1 MKKHFGKKFNCTT
14 GLMYI
19 SLVSLLV
26 IQPAIGQEGSR
37 SNLVSAEWLSK
48 NLGNKDLVILDASPA
63 QAFKAGHITGAVN
76 YDLFSYGPREL
87 PVPEVEKR
95 YQSWGISPGKKIIIY
110 DQGGTMLATRLLFSL
125 DYYGFPG
132 KNIYILDG
140 GISKWKESGYEVT
153 ADVIQP
159 AKGSFTI
166 NRLNNAVKAD
176 LPEFLDA
183 SGDPAKNSLVEAL
196 DPSWH
201 YGELNVFGRRG
212 HIPNAIMLPVADFY
226 NPDKTFKSN
235 EEIIKILNYRGIDP
249 GKTVYTHCG
258 GGIAASVPYFA
269 IKYLLGRPDVKLFP
283 GSQLEWAADPRELPF
298 WTYDA
303 PYLIRDAGWL
313 QGWGGRMMRMYGI
326 SNVSFIDVRSKE
338 AFSKGHIEYAVNLSP
353 VDLEADFNS
362 PGKMAEL
369 FSVAGVNDSAEAVI
383 ISGGGLTKE
392 AALAFV
398 ALEKTG
404 QKKISVFMD
413 TEDTWEKSGFKIISV
428 ETGIDATKPVIEKTN
443 SATGYPVNTRN
454 GIIITDPASVKGI
467 FPRIVIE
474 SGNGISS
481 KIREG
486 KIINLQYTDLLN
498 SDGAP
503 KPAKDIWSILSKAG
517 VPEYAEIVCYSD
529 DPGEA
534 AIVYFTLRLMGFPDI
549 KMLVD

>member
-1 MKKHFGKKFNCTT
+1 MDPRAARAC
-14 GLMYI
+14 
-19 SLVSLLV
+19 
-26 IQPAIGQEGSR
+26 SR
-37 SNLVSAEWLSK
+37 PWC
-48 NLGNKDLVILDASPA
+48 
-63 QAFKAGHITGAVN
+63 
-76 YDLFSYGPREL
+76 
-87 PVPEVEKR
+87 
-95 YQSWGISPGKKIIIY
+95 
-110 DQGGTMLATRLLFSL
+110 
-125 DYYGFPG
+125 
-132 KNIYILDG
+132 

-235 EEIIKILNYRGIDP
+235 EEIIKMLDYRGIDR
-249 GKTVYTHCG
+249 GRTVYTHCG
-258 GGIAASVPYFA
+258 GGIAASVPYFVL
-269 IKYLLGRPDVKLFP
+269 KYLLGRPAVKLFP
-283 GSQLEWAADPRELPF
+283 GSQLEWAADPRDLPF

-303 PYLIRDAGWL
+303 PYLLRDAGWL

-338 AFSKGHIEYAVNLSP
+338 SFNKGHVDYAVHLSP
-353 VDLEADFNS
+353 GELKADLNNPE
-362 PGKMAEL
+362 KMAEL
-369 FSVAGVNDSAEAVI
+369 LSAAGIDASAEAVI
-383 ISGGGLTKE
+383 ISGGGLTRE

-398 ALEKTG
+398 ALEKMG

-413 TEDTWEKSGFKIISV
+413 PGDKWEQSGFKLTSESSINAMKQVSGKTESASV
-428 ETGIDATKPVIEKTN
+428 
-443 SATGYPVNTRN
+443 YPVNPGK
-454 GIIITDPASVKGI
+454 GIIITDPKSVKGI
-467 FPRIVIE
+467 FPRIVIAPGE
-474 SGNGISS
+474 DIPL
-481 KIREG
+481 KIRDE
-486 KIINLQYTDLLN
+486 KIVYLHYTDLLN
-498 SDGAP
+498 SDGTP
-503 KPAKDIWSILSKAG
+503 KMAKDIWNILSKAG

-534 AIVYFTLRLMGFPDI
+534 AIVYFTLKLMGFPDI
-549 KMLVD
+549 KILID